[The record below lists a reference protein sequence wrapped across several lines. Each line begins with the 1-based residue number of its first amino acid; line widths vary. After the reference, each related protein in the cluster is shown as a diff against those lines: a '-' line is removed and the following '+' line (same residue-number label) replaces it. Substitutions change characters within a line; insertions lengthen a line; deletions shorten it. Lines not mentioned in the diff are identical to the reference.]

1 MIYLCLTTQPYTYSK
16 PVLCGASFLKFEE
29 DITLLSIAYHN
40 NNFPFKKDYLV
51 AELVYKIYKE
61 I

>member
-16 PVLCGASFLKFEE
+16 PVLCGKTFLEAE
-29 DITLLSIAYHN
+29 DISLLSIAYHD
-40 NNFPFKKDYLV
+40 NNFPYKKNYLV
-51 AELVYKIYKE
+51 TELVYKIYKE